1 MLLLYSRPHTFLQ
14 ARKRSCRSAHDEG
27 QRYSACM
34 QSLSPFYCSIP
45 APSPFE
51 NPAVSFASA
60 LTVPLFA
67 REYNCSI
74 KISLDFEINSP
85 YLARYLKVNKTKLF
99 YCCHFLYSSLF
110 IYMFMDFC
118 GLIEGVIKAVWRRI
132 DARLRRR
139 FSRCVLGADEGW
151 RSREIR
157 RVRVKRRC
165 VCVCVLST

>member
-1 MLLLYSRPHTFLQ
+1 
-14 ARKRSCRSAHDEG
+14 
-27 QRYSACM
+27 M
-34 QSLSPFYCSIP
+34 QSISTFYCSIP
-45 APSPFE
+45 APSPF
-51 NPAVSFASA
+51 VCVCSYG
-60 LTVPLFA
+60 PLFV
-67 REYNCSI
+67 REYNSSI

-85 YLARYLKVNKTKLF
+85 YLAWYLKVNKAKLF

-110 IYMFMDFC
+110 IYMFIDFC

-139 FSRCVLGADEGW
+139 FSRCILGADEGW

-165 VCVCVLST
+165 VCTKHVISNSHSALRTDADTTGPSLFC